1 VERMEGKAVRACLRR
16 PCGRGTRRP
25 GVLLAF
31 LSILVAPLGCA
42 PWQVVAVTAGPA
54 PVELFVDGERV
65 KASADGD
72 VRLRADRNHVLHF
85 ERPGYR
91 AQQVVVRSVREAG
104 EPVLE
109 PARVRVELRP
119 VETRTRHIDVELQ
132 PIQVE
137 EGGEK

>member
-1 VERMEGKAVRACLRR
+1 MEGKAARGCRR
-16 PCGRGTRRP
+16 GPCGRPTSRL
-25 GVLLAF
+25 GVLLAL
-31 LSILVAPLGCA
+31 LSVLVAPLGCA
-42 PWQVVAVTAGPA
+42 PWQVVSVTAGPA

-65 KASADGD
+65 KTRSDEG

-91 AQQVVVRSVREAG
+91 AQQVLVRSVREAG

-109 PARVRVELRP
+109 PGRVAVELRP
-119 VETRTRHIDVELQ
+119 IETRTRHIDVELQ